1 MNEPVQV
8 SLAGTGSVRILRI
21 HRPAARNAIDS
32 KTAHALRE
40 AWLDF
45 DRDPEARVG
54 ILTGGEEVFCAGAD
68 LKDLDALAAMTADAE
83 GPHGPLGFTR
93 LSVSKPTI
101 AAVAGYCVAGG
112 LELACWCD
120 LRIADETAVFG
131 CFERR
136 FGVPLIDG
144 GTQRL
149 PRIVGLGRALEM
161 ILTGRPV
168 TAQEARAMGLV
179 NEVVPP
185 GQALERAVEIA
196 KALADFP
203 QAALRN
209 DRRAVY
215 EGLGL
220 PMEEG
225 LRVEARCGRE
235 TLDSGE
241 AAAGAKAFQDG
252 KGRGGNFE

>member
-1 MNEPVQV
+1 MNGPVQI
-8 SLAGTGSVRILRI
+8 SSDGPVRILRI
-21 HRPAARNAIDS
+21 HRPAARNAINAA
-32 KTAHALRE
+32 TAQALRE

-54 ILTGGEEVFCAGAD
+54 ILTGGDEVFCAGAD
-68 LKDLDALAAMTADAE
+68 LRDLEALAADAE

-93 LSVSKPTI
+93 LAVSKPTL

-136 FGVPLIDG
+136 FGAPLIDG

-149 PRIVGLGRALEM
+149 PRIVGLGRALEL

-168 TAQEARAMGLV
+168 TAHEARAMGLA

-185 GQALERAVEIA
+185 GRVLERAVEIA
-196 KALADFP
+196 KTLADFP

-220 PMEEG
+220 PIEEG
-225 LRVEARCGRE
+225 LRVEARWGRE
-235 TLDSGE
+235 TLASGE
-241 AAAGAKAFQDG
+241 ATAGAGAFQDG

>member
-1 MNEPVQV
+1 VSGSVQIA
-8 SLAGTGSVRILRI
+8 SDGPVRILRI
-21 HRPAARNAIDS
+21 GRPAARNAIDS
-32 KTAHALRE
+32 KTAQALRE
-40 AWLDF
+40 AWLAF

-54 ILTGGEEVFCAGAD
+54 ILTGGSEVFCAGAD
-68 LKDLDALAAMTADAE
+68 LKDLEALAADAE

-93 LSVSKPTI
+93 LAVGKPTI

-149 PRIVGLGRALEM
+149 PRIVGLGRALEL

-168 TAQEARAMGLV
+168 PAHEARAMGLA

-185 GQALERAVEIA
+185 GRALERAVEIA

-220 PMEEG
+220 PIEEG
-225 LRVEARCGRE
+225 LRVEARWGKE
-235 TLDSGE
+235 TLASGE
-241 AAAGAKAFQDG
+241 AGAGAKAFQDG

>member
-1 MNEPVQV
+1 MEPLLVT
-8 SLAGTGSVRILRI
+8 SDGPVRILRI
-21 HRPAARNAIDS
+21 HRPDSRNAIDGR
-32 KTAHALRE
+32 TARVLRE
-40 AWLDF
+40 AWQAF
-45 DRDPEARVG
+45 EEDPEARVG

-68 LKDLDALAAMTADAE
+68 LKDLEALAAGIE
-83 GPHGPLGFTR
+83 GENGPLGFTR

-101 AAVAGYCVAGG
+101 AAVSGYCVAGG

-136 FGVPLIDG
+136 FGVPLVDG

-161 ILTGRPV
+161 ILTGKPV
-168 TAQEARAMGLV
+168 FALEALAMGLV
-179 NEVVPP
+179 NETVPA
-185 GQALERAVEIA
+185 GKALPRAVELA
-196 KALADFP
+196 HALAAFP

-215 EGLGL
+215 EGLSRPL
-220 PMEEG
+220 EEG
-225 LRVEARCGRE
+225 LRIEARRGVE
-235 TLDSGE
+235 TLASGE
-241 AAAGAKAFQDG
+241 AGAGAQAFR
-252 KGRGGNFE
+252 KGRGRKGSFE

>member
-1 MNEPVQV
+1 MNGPVQI
-8 SLAGTGSVRILRI
+8 SSDGPVRILRI
-21 HRPAARNAIDS
+21 HRPEARNAIDS

-54 ILTGGEEVFCAGAD
+54 ILTGGGEVFCAGAD
-68 LKDLDALAAMTADAE
+68 LKDLEALAADAE
-83 GPHGPLGFTR
+83 GPYGPLGFTR
-93 LSVSKPTI
+93 LSISKPTI

-149 PRIVGLGRALEM
+149 PRIVGLGRALEL

-168 TAQEARAMGLV
+168 TAREAKAMGLA

-196 KALADFP
+196 KVLAGFP

-220 PMEEG
+220 PIEEG

-235 TLDSGE
+235 TLESGE
-241 AAAGAKAFQDG
+241 AGAGAKAFQDG
-252 KGRGGNFE
+252 KGRGGTFE

>member
-1 MNEPVQV
+1 MNGPVQV
-8 SLAGTGSVRILRI
+8 STPGDTGPVRILRI

-45 DRDPEARVG
+45 DRAPEARVG
-54 ILTGGEEVFCAGAD
+54 ILTGGDEVFCAGAD
-68 LKDLDALAAMTADAE
+68 LEDLEALAADAE

-93 LSVSKPTI
+93 LSVGKPTI

-149 PRIVGLGRALEM
+149 PRIVGLGRALEL

-168 TAQEARAMGLV
+168 PAQEARAMGLV

-196 KALADFP
+196 KALAGFP

-215 EGLGL
+215 GGLGL
-220 PMEEG
+220 PIEEG

-235 TLDSGE
+235 TLASGE
-241 AAAGAKAFQDG
+241 AGAGAKAFQDG
-252 KGRGGNFE
+252 KGRGGAFE

>member
-1 MNEPVQV
+1 MNDGPVQI
-8 SLAGTGSVRILRI
+8 SSDGLVRILRI
-21 HRPAARNAIDS
+21 HRPAARNAIGAV
-32 KTAHALRE
+32 TARALRE

-54 ILTGGEEVFCAGAD
+54 ILTGGTEVFCAGAD
-68 LKDLDALAAMTADAE
+68 LKDLDALAEDAE

-93 LSVSKPTI
+93 LAVSKPTI
-101 AAVAGYCVAGG
+101 AAIAGYCVAGG

-149 PRIVGLGRALEM
+149 PRIVGLGRALEI

-168 TAQEARAMGLV
+168 TVQEARAMGLV
-179 NEVVPP
+179 NEVTPP
-185 GQALERAVEIA
+185 GQALERAIEIA
-196 KALADFP
+196 KILAGFP

-209 DRRAVY
+209 DRQAVY

-220 PMEEG
+220 PIEEG
-225 LRVEARCGRE
+225 LRVEARLGKE
-235 TLDSGE
+235 TLESGE
-241 AAAGAKAFQDG
+241 AGAGAKEFQRG
-252 KGRGGNFE
+252 KGRKGSFE

>member
-1 MNEPVQV
+1 MDGPVQI
-8 SLAGTGSVRILRI
+8 SSDGPVRILRI
-21 HRPAARNAIDS
+21 HRPAARNAIDAA
-32 KTAHALRE
+32 TARALRE

-45 DRDPEARVG
+45 DRDPDARVG
-54 ILTGGEEVFCAGAD
+54 ILTGGDEVFCAGAD
-68 LKDLDALAAMTADAE
+68 LKDLDALAEDATS
-83 GPHGPLGFTR
+83 PHGPLGFTR
-93 LSVSKPTI
+93 LAVFKPTI
-101 AAVAGYCVAGG
+101 AAIAGYCVAGG

-120 LRIADETAVFG
+120 LRIADDTAVFG

-149 PRIVGLGRALEM
+149 PRIVGLGRALEI

-168 TAQEARAMGLV
+168 TVQEARAMGLV
-179 NEVVPP
+179 NEVTPP

-196 KALADFP
+196 KALAAFP
-203 QAALRN
+203 QTALRH
-209 DRRAVY
+209 DRQAVY

-220 PMEEG
+220 PLEEG
-225 LRVEARCGRE
+225 LRVEARLGTV

-241 AAAGAKAFQDG
+241 AGAGARAFQE
-252 KGRGGNFE
+252 GRGRKGSFE

>member
-1 MNEPVQV
+1 MTEPVLIASV
-8 SLAGTGSVRILRI
+8 GPVRILRI
-21 HRPAARNAIDS
+21 DRPEARNAIDAA
-32 KTAHALRE
+32 TARALRE
-40 AWLDF
+40 AWRAF
-45 DRDPEARVG
+45 EEDPGARVG
-54 ILTGGEEVFCAGAD
+54 ILTGGEQVFCAGAD
-68 LKDLDALAAMTADAE
+68 LKDLQALAAEVE
-83 GPHGPLGFTR
+83 GENGPLGFTR

-101 AAVAGYCVAGG
+101 AAISGYCVAGG

-136 FGVPLIDG
+136 FGVPLVDG

-161 ILTGRPV
+161 ILTGKPV
-168 TAQEARAMGLV
+168 TALEALALGLV
-179 NEVVPP
+179 NETVPG
-185 GQALERAVEIA
+185 GQALPRAVE
-196 KALADFP
+196 LAHTLAAFP

-220 PMEEG
+220 PLEEG
-225 LRVEARCGRE
+225 LRIEARRGAE
-235 TLDSGE
+235 TLASGE
-241 AAAGAKAFQDG
+241 AAKGAQAFRE
-252 KGRGGNFE
+252 GRGRKGSFE

>member
-1 MNEPVQV
+1 MNGPVQI
-8 SLAGTGSVRILRI
+8 SSDGPVRILRI
-21 HRPAARNAIDS
+21 HRPAARNSINAA
-32 KTAHALRE
+32 TAQALRE
-40 AWLDF
+40 AWLAF

-54 ILTGGEEVFCAGAD
+54 ILTGGDEVFCAGAD
-68 LKDLDALAAMTADAE
+68 LKDLEALAEEAQ
-83 GPHGPLGFTR
+83 GPYGPLGFTR
-93 LSVSKPTI
+93 LAVSKPTI
-101 AAVAGYCVAGG
+101 AAIAGYCVAGG

-149 PRIVGLGRALEM
+149 PRIVGLGRALEL

-168 TAQEARAMGLV
+168 TAQEAKAMGLA

-185 GQALERAVEIA
+185 GRALERAVEIA
-196 KALADFP
+196 KALAEFP
-203 QAALRN
+203 QAAMRN

-220 PMEEG
+220 PIEEG
-225 LRVEARCGRE
+225 LRVEARWGKE
-235 TLDSGE
+235 TLASGE
-241 AAAGAKAFQDG
+241 SAAGAQAFQDG

>member
-1 MNEPVQV
+1 VQ
-8 SLAGTGSVRILRI
+8 GTVQISSDGPVRILRI
-21 HRPAARNAIDS
+21 HRPEARNAIDS
-32 KTAHALRE
+32 RTAHALRE
-40 AWLDF
+40 AWLNF

-68 LKDLDALAAMTADAE
+68 LKDLQALATEAE
-83 GPHGPLGFTR
+83 GPNGPLGFTR
-93 LSVSKPTI
+93 LSISKPTI
-101 AAVAGYCVAGG
+101 AAISGYCVAGG

-168 TAQEARAMGLV
+168 TVLEAKAMGLV
-179 NEVVPP
+179 NEVVPR
-185 GQALERAVEIA
+185 GEALDRAVEIA
-196 KALADFP
+196 KALAGFP

-215 EGLGL
+215 EGLGR
-220 PMEEG
+220 PIEEG
-225 LRVEARCGRE
+225 LRIEAQRGRD
-235 TLDSGE
+235 TLESGE
-241 AAAGAKAFQDG
+241 AAEGAKAFQDG
-252 KGRGGNFE
+252 RGRGGNFE